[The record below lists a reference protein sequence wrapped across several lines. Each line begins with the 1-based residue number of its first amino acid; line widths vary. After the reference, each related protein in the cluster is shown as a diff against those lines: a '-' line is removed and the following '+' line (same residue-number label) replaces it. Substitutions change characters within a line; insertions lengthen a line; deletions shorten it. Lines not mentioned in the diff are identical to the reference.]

1 MSTIIN
7 LLIITYF
14 GVFSINQ
21 LFSYTLN
28 KKIETTVYIATWSL
42 TNIIW
47 DIFLI
52 IRGNLNSKGNWL
64 HVVNTLNLVSLTNYE
79 TSAVSRTSLRL
90 LKTQP
95 FLLRVFGT
103 VWSSSFYELFWKSS
117 QPYCPFDLFYILSV
131 VSSGNKSMKINDGSC
146 KKTLIWWRS
155 DLNLKKQGVIYN
167 VAPWMKFLVRDKLW
181 KPSCNTG
188 LVFRRPCKAF

>member
-28 KKIETTVYIATWSL
+28 KKIETIVYIATWSL

-64 HVVNTLNLVSLTNYE
+64 HVVNTLNLVSLANYE
-79 TSAVSRTSLRL
+79 TSAVSRTSLR
-90 LKTQP
+90 
-95 FLLRVFGT
+95 
-103 VWSSSFYELFWKSS
+103 
-117 QPYCPFDLFYILSV
+117 
-131 VSSGNKSMKINDGSC
+131 
-146 KKTLIWWRS
+146 
-155 DLNLKKQGVIYN
+155 
-167 VAPWMKFLVRDKLW
+167 
-181 KPSCNTG
+181 
-188 LVFRRPCKAF
+188 